1 MLLTRVITASILA
14 PLIIWAVIGLS
25 NDLFS
30 IIWALVVT
38 LCAWEW
44 AKLSGLQTIVTQL
57 LFVAAVVAGFVPFW
71 YWTDIIANLAN
82 YFEDSEILKYSLMVD
97 WFGTPAVLFWIVAS
111 IVLKNNEKGLLK
123 SRPSVKVRLAVGWF
137 MLVTAWVF
145 FVRLRIYHGYE
156 FVLFLLLLIWAADVL
171 AYFTG
176 RAYGKTKLAPL
187 ISPGKTLAGMYGALA
202 AGLVMA
208 MVLVFYN
215 NFRPTIKIDFILLS
229 LITVHISIYGD
240 LAISLAKRW
249 QGVKDSG
256 KLLPGH
262 GGMLDRLDSLI
273 AAIPVF
279 YTGMML
285 IHIGMLE

>member
-14 PLIIWAVIGLS
+14 PLIIWAVISLP
-25 NDLFS
+25 NHWFS
-30 IIWALVVT
+30 MIWALVIV
-38 LCAWEW
+38 LCSWEW
-44 AKLSGLQTIVTQL
+44 SNLSGLQSMVTRI
-57 LFVAAVVAGFVPFW
+57 LFVAAVLAGLMPFW
-71 YWTDIIANLAN
+71 YWTDIIANIAN
-82 YFEDSEILKYSLMVD
+82 FYEDSEILKFSLLVD
-97 WFGTPAVLFWIVAS
+97 WFGVPAVVFWVVAS
-111 IVLKNNEKGLLK
+111 VILKNKEKELLQ
-123 SRPSVKVRLAVGWF
+123 SRPSITIRLAVGWF

-171 AYFTG
+171 AYFVG
-176 RAYGKTKLAPL
+176 RTYGKTKLAPL
-187 ISPGKTLAGMYGALA
+187 ISPGKTMAGMYGALA
-202 AGLVMA
+202 AGLVMS
-208 MVLVFYN
+208 MILVFYN
-215 NFRPTIKIDFILLS
+215 DFRSAIKIDFILLS

-249 QGVKDSG
+249 RGVKDSG
-256 KLLPGH
+256 NILPGH

-285 IHIGMLE
+285 IHMGIIQ

>member
-1 MLLTRVITASILA
+1 MLLTRIITASILA
-14 PLIIWAVIGLS
+14 PLIIWGVIGLS
-25 NDLFS
+25 HDWFS
-30 IIWALVVT
+30 IVWALVVS
-38 LCAWEW
+38 LCAFEW
-44 AKLSGLQTIVTQL
+44 SKLSGLQTILAQI
-57 LFVAAVVAGFVPFW
+57 LFVLAVVVGLLPFW
-71 YWTDIIANLAN
+71 YWTEIVANIANFYEN
-82 YFEDSEILKYSLMVD
+82 SDILEYSLVVD
-97 WFGTPAVLFWIVAS
+97 WFGVPAVVFWVIVS
-111 IVLKNNEKGLLK
+111 VVLKNNEKNLLK
-123 SRPSVKVRLAVGWF
+123 SRPSAPIKLAVGWF

-171 AYFTG
+171 AYFVG
-176 RAYGKTKLAPL
+176 RAYGKTKLSPL
-187 ISPGKTLAGMYGALA
+187 ISPGKTMVGMYGALA

-208 MVLVFYN
+208 IVLVFYN

-249 QGVKDSG
+249 RGVKDSG
-256 KLLPGH
+256 NVLPGH

-279 YTGMML
+279 YTGIML
-285 IHIGMLE
+285 IHIGMLQ